1 MWRILPAVR
10 PVGEVLTVCR
20 AAVSVSPGSLPVVT
34 HALAAWTIVVVAWI
48 VITAGGL
55 LLLRAV
61 CLEPLDREQD
71 ESDDQVSGH
80 VPSE

>member
-1 MWRILPAVR
+1 MWRILPALR

-34 HALAAWTIVVVAWI
+34 HALAAWTLVAVAWI
-48 VITAGGL
+48 VITAGAL

-61 CLEPLDREQD
+61 CLDPFDREED

-80 VPSE
+80 VPS